1 MRSIPNWGLAPDETL
16 GEYVSATIFA
26 GGFRLEDIGGMR
38 EHIDAT
44 TTARDLVRAR
54 KEAIRERRRAEFYG
68 LSDPS
73 PLPYRRHAVY
83 IFQPDDLDNP
93 EVIRMVE
100 SSPTSR
106 RSPELHAPNRA
117 PTRSPP
123 PHNHPPPI
131 RNNLTN
137 HV

>member
-1 MRSIPNWGLAPDETL
+1 
-16 GEYVSATIFA
+16 
-26 GGFRLEDIGGMR
+26 MR

-54 KEAIRERRRAEFYG
+54 EEAIRERRRAEFYG

-93 EVIRMVE
+93 ESHSHGRIFPHR
-100 SSPTSR
+100 SSFS
-106 RSPELHAPNRA
+106 
-117 PTRSPP
+117 
-123 PHNHPPPI
+123 
-131 RNNLTN
+131 
-137 HV
+137 

>member
-1 MRSIPNWGLAPDETL
+1 
-16 GEYVSATIFA
+16 
-26 GGFRLEDIGGMR
+26 MR

-54 KEAIRERRRAEFYG
+54 EEAIRERRRAEFYG
-68 LSDPS
+68 LSAPS

-100 SSPTSR
+100 IFPHRSSSPGATR
-106 RSPELHAPNRA
+106 ANRA
-117 PTRSPP
+117 PIAHPP
-123 PHNHPPPI
+123 LPNHPPPI

-137 HV
+137 MSDNASNPNEKKRFEPLVENHSHR